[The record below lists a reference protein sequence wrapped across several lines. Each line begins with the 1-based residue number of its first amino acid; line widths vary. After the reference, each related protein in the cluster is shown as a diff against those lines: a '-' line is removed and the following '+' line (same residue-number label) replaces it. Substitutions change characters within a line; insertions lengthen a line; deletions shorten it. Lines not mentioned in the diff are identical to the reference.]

1 MYLSA
6 TTHTLEVVADA
17 APATTQPQYHISYN
31 DHTSSGMTLPQTS
44 TEGNLNGS
52 TTVTA
57 LSAPAASTTRQ
68 VAYMTVYNADTA
80 TRIITVKKD
89 ISGTEYIVIKASLVA
104 GATLEYSRENGWT
117 IISQSTQPSHI
128 ITEFTGNGTWTK
140 PANLKAAVICC
151 VGAGGGGGGGRRDAA
166 GTNRFGGGGGGG
178 GALVWSYF
186 PESSLAASYA
196 VTIGTAGT
204 SGAAATADTTN
215 GGNGGVGGDTSFGSL
230 IIAKGGNGGTG
241 GSGSSGSAGTFGAA
255 SGCTPSYGPFAM
267 NGVSGS
273 AGTTNAQASSPASG
287 YTGAAACAG
296 GCGGSGINSS
306 NASNTSSNVGG
317 AIWNNGVNISGPATG
332 SNGSNNQARTFFWN
346 TSLIPANGLG
356 TGGSG
361 GNVNSVTGGNGGSY
375 GAGGGGGSGVLNGT
389 NSGAGG
395 TGGGGLC
402 IVLEIY

>member
-1 MYLSA
+1 MYLSS
-6 TTHTLEVVADA
+6 TTHTLEIVADA
-17 APATTQPQYHISYN
+17 SPATTQPQYHISYN

-44 TEGNLNGS
+44 TDGNLNGA

-89 ISGTEYIVIKASLVA
+89 ISGTEYIIIKASLVA

-128 ITEFTGNGTWTK
+128 ITEFTSNGTWTK

-178 GALVWSYF
+178 GAIVWSYF
-186 PESSLAASYA
+186 SESSLAASYA
-196 VTIGTAGT
+196 VTTGTSGT
-204 SGAAATADTTN
+204 SGAAATSDTNN
-215 GGNGGVGGDTSFGSL
+215 GGAGGVGGDTSFGSL
-230 IIAKGGNGGTG
+230 IIAKGGTG
-241 GSGSSGSAGTFGAA
+241 GSGGTASNGTAGTFGAA
-255 SGCTPSYGPFAM
+255 SGCTPAYGPYAL
-267 NGVSGS
+267 NGVSGG
-273 AGTTNAQASSPASG
+273 AGSTNAQASSPSSGLAGAS
-287 YTGAAACAG
+287 ACAG

-306 NASNTSSNVGG
+306 NTSNTSSNVGG
-317 AIWNNGVNISGPATG
+317 AIWNNGVSVAGPATG
-332 SNGSNNQARTFFWN
+332 SNGANSQARSLFWN
-346 TSLIPANGLG
+346 TSLNPTNGLG

-361 GNVNSVTGGNGGSY
+361 GNVNSVNGGNGGNY